1 MSPSGSIGSG
11 SSRGSDPLPG
21 SPSHVTP
28 TPLPAVW
35 IARHGETEWSLA
47 GRHTGRTDIDLTPR
61 GETDACRL
69 GERLR
74 ALSFTA
80 IFTSPSRRA
89 VRTCALAG
97 FGDRAVPD
105 PDLGEWDY
113 GDYEGLRTAE
123 IRTERPTWNLF
134 YDGCPNGES
143 PSAIGDRADRVVA
156 KVRAIDGDVLLVS
169 SAHLLR
175 VLTARWLGLPVAA
188 GQYFVASPAGL
199 GCLGYEHN
207 RSDPAIRLWNDT
219 RHLIENHPPA
229 AARRQP

>member
-1 MSPSGSIGSG
+1 VRVSSGTSPSGSSGSG
-11 SSRGSDPLPG
+11 SSRGCDSLPG
-21 SPSHVTP
+21 SASHVTP

-97 FGDRAVPD
+97 FGDP
-105 PDLGEWDY
+105 
-113 GDYEGLRTAE
+113 
-123 IRTERPTWNLF
+123 
-134 YDGCPNGES
+134 
-143 PSAIGDRADRVVA
+143 
-156 KVRAIDGDVLLVS
+156 
-169 SAHLLR
+169 
-175 VLTARWLGLPVAA
+175 PV
-188 GQYFVASPAGL
+188 
-199 GCLGYEHN
+199 
-207 RSDPAIRLWNDT
+207 
-219 RHLIENHPPA
+219 
-229 AARRQP
+229 